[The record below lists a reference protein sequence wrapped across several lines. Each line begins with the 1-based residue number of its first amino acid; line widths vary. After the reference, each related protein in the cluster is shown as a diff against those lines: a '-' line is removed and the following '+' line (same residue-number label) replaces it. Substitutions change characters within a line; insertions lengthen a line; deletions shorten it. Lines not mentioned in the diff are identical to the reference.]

1 MQVEHVDVEK
11 VSPFNFIL
19 HLFLIYFTME
29 QIIGDYKQFVVL
41 ERAMLDVLLKQA
53 DELSEMSDAYSG
65 VRATEIRN
73 VVKFVKDNN
82 IYNKDFKIKS

>member
-1 MQVEHVDVEK
+1 
-11 VSPFNFIL
+11 
-19 HLFLIYFTME
+19 ME

-41 ERAMLDVLLKQA
+41 ERTTLDELLKRA
-53 DELSEMSDAYSG
+53 DDLSEMDDAYSG

-73 VVKFVKDNN
+73 VVKFIKDNN

>member
-1 MQVEHVDVEK
+1 
-11 VSPFNFIL
+11 
-19 HLFLIYFTME
+19 ME

-41 ERAMLDVLLKQA
+41 ERTVLDELLKRA
-53 DELSEMSDAYSG
+53 DDLNEMDDAYSG

-73 VVKFVKDNN
+73 VVKFIKDNN

>member
-1 MQVEHVDVEK
+1 MWGK
-11 VSPFNFIL
+11 FFSLIFIL
-19 HLFLIYFTME
+19 NLFTME

-41 ERAMLDVLLKQA
+41 ERVMLDMLLKRA

-73 VVKFVKDNN
+73 VVNFIKDNN
-82 IYNKDFKIKS
+82 IYNKDFKFKS

>member
-1 MQVEHVDVEK
+1 
-11 VSPFNFIL
+11 
-19 HLFLIYFTME
+19 ME

-41 ERAMLDVLLKQA
+41 ERTALDELLKRA
-53 DELSEMSDAYSG
+53 DDLSEMDDAYSG

-73 VVKFVKDNN
+73 VVKFIKDNN

>member
-1 MQVEHVDVEK
+1 
-11 VSPFNFIL
+11 
-19 HLFLIYFTME
+19 ME

-41 ERAMLDVLLKQA
+41 ERTALDELLKRA
-53 DELSEMSDAYSG
+53 DDLSEMDDVYSG

-73 VVKFVKDNN
+73 IVNFIKQNN

>member
-1 MQVEHVDVEK
+1 
-11 VSPFNFIL
+11 
-19 HLFLIYFTME
+19 ME

-41 ERAMLDVLLKQA
+41 ERTALNELLKRA
-53 DELSEMSDAYSG
+53 DDLSEMDDAYSG

-73 VVKFVKDNN
+73 VVKFIKDNN

>member
-1 MQVEHVDVEK
+1 
-11 VSPFNFIL
+11 
-19 HLFLIYFTME
+19 ME

-41 ERAMLDVLLKQA
+41 ERTALDELLKRA
-53 DELSEMSDAYSG
+53 DDLSEMDDAYSG

-73 VVKFVKDNN
+73 IVNFIKDNN

>member
-1 MQVEHVDVEK
+1 MWMWGK
-11 VSPFNFIL
+11 FFSLIFIL
-19 HLFLIYFTME
+19 NLFTME

-41 ERAMLDVLLKQA
+41 ERVMLDMLLKRA

-73 VVKFVKDNN
+73 IVDFIKDNN
-82 IYNKDFKIKS
+82 IYNKDFKFKS

>member
-1 MQVEHVDVEK
+1 
-11 VSPFNFIL
+11 
-19 HLFLIYFTME
+19 ME

-41 ERAMLDVLLKQA
+41 ERTVLDELLKRA
-53 DELSEMSDAYSG
+53 DDLSEMDDAYSG

-73 VVKFVKDNN
+73 VVKFIKDNN

>member
-1 MQVEHVDVEK
+1 
-11 VSPFNFIL
+11 
-19 HLFLIYFTME
+19 ME

-41 ERAMLDVLLKQA
+41 ERTALDELLKRA
-53 DELSEMSDAYSG
+53 DELSEMDDAYSG

-73 VVKFVKDNN
+73 IVKFIKDNN